1 MSEPTASASW
11 LTETGHRPLIGVG
24 GRAPGPALDV
34 VRERP
39 VIVCGTS
46 GGVGTSVVSAL
57 LADYRAA
64 ELGERSW
71 WVDLSH
77 TDSDMVE
84 RLGADEL
91 GDTGWWQSGRGT
103 TLWSPTE
110 GSSIPTTFYA
120 SPPEGSSIPRA
131 LYEAST
137 TGAAVPVV
145 DAGTRAHDAAT
156 TIRDHHQTGAAT
168 PVLVLGPRPDLINR
182 ARRVFSLWEAA
193 GVLEHTVLVVCC
205 QVPTLNHAALTD
217 MLHDAMTGHVAA
229 VVALDYDPTLGSGTA
244 LDRGAQER
252 LSPRTWDAI
261 GALAELTRDG
271 QVGAGQQVMSR

>member
-1 MSEPTASASW
+1 MVDRDRTP
-11 LTETGHRPLIGVG
+11 PLIGVG
-24 GRAPGPALDV
+24 GRAPEPARDV
-34 VRERP
+34 VSERP

-64 ELGERSW
+64 ELGERWW

-77 TDSDMVE
+77 NDSDMVE

-91 GDTGWWQSGRGT
+91 ASKGWWQSGRGT
-103 TLWSPTE
+103 TLRSPTE
-110 GSSIPTTFYA
+110 GSSIPTALYA

-137 TGAAVPVV
+137 TGAAIPVV
-145 DAGTRAHDAAT
+145 DAGTRAHAAAA

-168 PVLVLGPRPDLINR
+168 PVLVLSPRPDLINR
-182 ARRVFSLWEAA
+182 ARRVFSLWAAA
-193 GVLEHTVLVVCC
+193 GVLEHTALVVCC
-205 QVPTLNHAALTD
+205 QIPTLNHAALTD
-217 MLHDAMTGHVAA
+217 MLHSAMTGRVAA
-229 VVALDYDPTLGSGTA
+229 VVAVDYDPVLGSGTA
-244 LDRGAQER
+244 LDRDAQER
-252 LSPRTWDAI
+252 LAPRTWDAI

-271 QVGAGQQVMSR
+271 HAGTTQQVVSR

>member
-1 MSEPTASASW
+1 MSEPPASASW

-77 TDSDMVE
+77 NDSDMIE

-103 TLWSPTE
+103 TLRSPTE
-110 GSSIPTTFYA
+110 GSSIPT
-120 SPPEGSSIPRA
+120 A

-145 DAGTRAHDAAT
+145 DAGTRAHAAAVAAA
-156 TIRDHHQTGAAT
+156 HVALAGAAI

-217 MLHDAMTGHVAA
+217 MLHASMTGHVAA
-229 VVALDYDPTLGSGTA
+229 VVALDYDPVLGSGTA
-244 LDRGAQER
+244 LDRDAQER

-261 GALAELTRDG
+261 GALAEMTRDG
-271 QVGAGQQVMSR
+271 QAGTGQQVVSR

>member
-1 MSEPTASASW
+1 MSEPTSSASW

-24 GRAPGPALDV
+24 GRAPQPARDV
-34 VRERP
+34 VSERP

-77 TDSDMVE
+77 NDSDMVE

-91 GDTGWWQSGRGT
+91 ASKGWWQSGRGT
-103 TLWSPTE
+103 TLRSPTE
-110 GSSIPTTFYA
+110 GSSIPTALYA

-137 TGAAVPVV
+137 TGAAIPVV
-145 DAGTRAHDAAT
+145 DAGTRAHAAAA

-168 PVLVLGPRPDLINR
+168 PVLVLSPRPDLINR

-193 GVLEHTVLVVCC
+193 GVLEHTALVVCC
-205 QVPTLNHAALTD
+205 QIPTLNHAALTD
-217 MLHDAMTGHVAA
+217 MLHSAMTGRVAA
-229 VVALDYDPTLGSGTA
+229 VVAVDYDPVLGSGTA
-244 LDRGAQER
+244 LDRDAQER
-252 LSPRTWDAI
+252 LSPHTWDAI

-271 QVGAGQQVMSR
+271 HAGTTQQVVSR

>member
-1 MSEPTASASW
+1 MSEPTASTSW

-24 GRAPGPALDV
+24 GAAPESARDV

-91 GDTGWWQSGRGT
+91 GNQGWWQSGRGT
-103 TLWSPTE
+103 QLWSPTE
-110 GSSIPTTFYA
+110 GSSIPT
-120 SPPEGSSIPRA
+120 A

-145 DAGTRAHDAAT
+145 DAGTRAHAAAAT
-156 TIRDHHQTGAAT
+156 IGEHHHPGAAT

-182 ARRVFSLWEAA
+182 ARRVFSLWDAA
-193 GVLEHTVLVVCC
+193 GVLEHTVLVLCC
-205 QVPTLNHAALTD
+205 QIPTLNHAALTD
-217 MLHDAMTGHVAA
+217 MLHDAMTDRVAA
-229 VVALDYDPTLGSGTA
+229 VVAIDYDPVLGTGTA
-244 LDRGAQER
+244 LDRDAQER

-271 QVGAGQQVMSR
+271 DAGTGRQVVSR

>member
-1 MSEPTASASW
+1 M
-11 LTETGHRPLIGVG
+11 
-24 GRAPGPALDV
+24 
-34 VRERP
+34 
-39 VIVCGTS
+39 
-46 GGVGTSVVSAL
+46 GTSVVSAL

-77 TDSDMVE
+77 TDGDMVE

-91 GDTGWWQSGRGT
+91 GNKGWWQSGRGT

-110 GSSIPTTFYA
+110 GSSIPTALYA
-120 SPPEGSSIPRA
+120 SPSDGSSIPRA

-137 TGAAVPVV
+137 TGAAIPVV
-145 DAGTRAHDAAT
+145 DAGTRAHAAAA

-205 QVPTLNHAALTD
+205 QIPTLNHAALTD

-229 VVALDYDPTLGSGTA
+229 VVAFDYDPVLGSGTT
-244 LDRGAQER
+244 LDLDAQER
-252 LSPRTWDAI
+252 LSPRTWDAL
-261 GALAELTRDG
+261 ATLAELTRDG
-271 QVGAGQQVMSR
+271 GTAISHQAVSR

>member
-1 MSEPTASASW
+1 MSEPTSSASW

-24 GRAPGPALDV
+24 GRAPEPAQKVML
-34 VRERP
+34 ERP

-71 WVDLSH
+71 WVDLSC

-91 GDTGWWQSGRGT
+91 GEAGWWQSGRGT
-103 TLWSPTE
+103 TMWSPTE
-110 GSSIPTTFYA
+110 GSSIAT
-120 SPPEGSSIPRA
+120 A
-131 LYEAST
+131 LEVSA
-137 TGAAVPVV
+137 TGVAVPVV
-145 DAGTRAHDAAT
+145 DAGARTRLAAAAVGDY
-156 TIRDHHQTGAAT
+156 RQTGAAT

-182 ARRVFSLWEAA
+182 ARRVFSHWEGV
-193 GVLEHTVLVVCC
+193 GVLEHTVLVICC
-205 QVPTLNHAALTD
+205 QIPTLNHAALTD

-229 VVALDYDPTLGSGTA
+229 VVAFDYDPVLGSGTA
-244 LDRGAQER
+244 LDRDSFER
-252 LSPRTWDAI
+252 LSPRTWDAV

-271 QVGAGQQVMSR
+271 QAGTGEQAVSR